1 MKGSNSAPQGHKSE
15 SSFFDSRSTSDKSDS
30 INQTRSNSK
39 VRDGDDLGLTA
50 NRTISFDSRDD
61 EKKDD
66 SPSRSPS
73 CYTASGRPNE
83 IETPNGPVQR
93 DVPTALGSASVL
105 NTTDPAETGWP
116 RDWRAYVCLFG
127 GFLLMF
133 NSWGLVNTYGTYS
146 SYYMQNLLPGRDLLL
161 LNLVGSTQ
169 SFVVLALSAPVGR
182 FLDAGYIQKLLIAG
196 TILVSIGSFTLSVVN
211 GDGGYNQGN
220 YGLIWLTQGLISGLG
235 MACFFVSSS
244 QVVSTYFKA
253 KKGTAIGIV
262 ASGASISGLL
272 YPMMT
277 RYLIENVGFNN
288 AARGVAGVVC
298 GTCIIA
304 IFAAQPNPKHEFN
317 TGQSF
322 RKLDT
327 FIDSSAFKN
336 PAFLWLCAAISF
348 LFFGFYAVFF
358 NLEEWAVSEG
368 FGYREATQVG
378 ANAGLPHNKP
388 DGTLETFWLLATMN
402 ATSTL
407 GRVGSAYL
415 CDHFGA
421 LNVHTV
427 VTFVGSLL
435 VLILWTMA
443 NTLNS
448 AIAFVVLFGAF
459 SGAVIGLPPASVA
472 DILGKL
478 DTKKQMKLGQWTGM
492 MYSCSAV
499 FALTGPVIA
508 GHLVTEYSTF
518 ITVQCWSGACM
529 FMSAC
534 CMAMGV
540 LNLQKERREWTSI
553 WHPFTRKGKASPQQS
568 SASSMMST
576 YENPVKEEV

>member
-1 MKGSNSAPQGHKSE
+1 MTRSNSAPQGHNSE
-15 SSFFDSRSTSDKSDS
+15 SSFFDSRSTSEKSDS
-30 INQTRSNSK
+30 ATQTRSNSK
-39 VRDGDDLGLTA
+39 VCDADDLPLSPD
-50 NRTISFDSRDD
+50 RIISFDSRDD

-66 SPSRSPS
+66 FLSRSPS
-73 CYTASGRPNE
+73 CYTENGRSNE
-83 IETPNGPVQR
+83 IETPNGPVRR
-93 DVPTALGSASVL
+93 DVPSALGSASLL
-105 NTTDPAETGWP
+105 NTDAEEGAWP

-146 SYYMQNLLPGRDLLL
+146 SYYMQNLLPGRDLFL

-182 FLDAGYIQKLLIAG
+182 FLDAGYIRYLLVTG
-196 TILVSIGSFTLSVVN
+196 TILLAIGSFTLSVVN
-211 GDGGYNQGN
+211 GNGGYGQGN

-235 MACFFVSSS
+235 MACFFVSAS
-244 QVVSTYFKA
+244 QVVSTWFKA

-277 RYLIENVGFNN
+277 RYLIEDVGFNN
-288 AARGVAGVVC
+288 ATRGVAGVVC

-304 IFAAQPNPKHEFN
+304 IFAATPSPEHEPNRA
-317 TGQSF
+317 QSF
-322 RKLDT
+322 RRLDT
-327 FIDSSAFKN
+327 FIDSSAFRN
-336 PAFLWLCAAISF
+336 RAFAWLCAAISC

-368 FGYREATQVG
+368 FGYRKAIQVG
-378 ANAGLPHNKP
+378 ANAGLPSKKP
-388 DGTLETFWLLATMN
+388 DDALETFWLLAIMN
-402 ATSTL
+402 SSSTI
-407 GRVGSAYL
+407 GRIGSAWL

-427 VTFVGSLL
+427 VTFVASLL

-478 DTKKQMKLGQWTGM
+478 DPAKQKKLGQWTGM

-540 LNLQKERREWTSI
+540 LNLQAERKKCTSI
-553 WHPFTRKGKASPQQS
+553 WHLFSRTVKASPQQS
-568 SASSMMST
+568 SSSSVMST
-576 YENPVKEEV
+576 FESPVKEEV